1 MLCRMVSLPSRDEGG
16 WSRFSC
22 NWGQLIAT
30 FQGVEEQKVLVN
42 PSTGGVYILLQSIHN
57 PLESKQ
63 SYIEQ
68 CLRHK
73 H

>member
-1 MLCRMVSLPSRDEGG
+1 MLCKMVSLPSRDEGG
-16 WSRFSC
+16 WSRFS
-22 NWGQLIAT
+22 WGQLIAT

-42 PSTGGVYILLQSIHN
+42 PSTGGVYILLQSICN
-57 PLESKQ
+57 PLESEQ
-63 SYIEQ
+63 SDIEQ